1 MKKTLAT
8 LTAAAALAASSS
20 AFADHG
26 AGCGLGQQI
35 FAGQSGLGP
44 HVLAATTNGTSSNQL
59 FGLSFD
65 SLGCQGE
72 SMITAQ
78 YQRNLYVA
86 GNMDSIARD
95 AAKGGGSHLHALADL
110 MAIDAADQPAFFTL
124 AQSRYDELF
133 ADNGN
138 DPAVFIQRLQTAM
151 AGQPALSRYAA
162 Q

>member
-1 MKKTLAT
+1 MKKALAS
-8 LTAAAALAASSS
+8 LAAATALAASSA

-65 SLGCQGE
+65 SLGCNGE

-86 GNMDSIARD
+86 GNIDNIARD
-95 AAKGGGSHLHALADL
+95 AARGGGQHLHALADL
-110 MAIDAADQPAFFTL
+110 MAIESADQEAFFSL
-124 AQSRYDELF
+124 VQSRYDDLF
-133 ADNGN
+133 GGEAS
-138 DPAVFIQRLQTAM
+138 DPETLIQRLQTAM
-151 AGQPALSRYAA
+151 AGQPELSRYAA
-162 Q
+162 K